1 MELGPCRIKPSH
13 REGDPPTV
21 EHNPYSWNNNASLIF
36 IDQPVG
42 VGFSYADYD
51 EHVGRTEEA
60 AKDVAAFVAIFMET
74 FIRGKRYNING
85 LVEESMASYD
95 KHEHVKFHLA
105 GESYGGRY
113 IPVFAAEVIDMNPK
127 LKRVGIKPVPLK
139 SVMIG
144 NGITD
149 FAT

>member
-1 MELGPCRIKPSH
+1 MELGPCQVRTEADISEPKF
-13 REGDPPTV
+13 
-21 EHNPYSWNNNASLIF
+21 NPHSWNNNSSVIF

-42 VGFSYADYD
+42 VGFSYADYG
-51 EHVGRTEEA
+51 EHVGRTEDA
-60 AKDVAAFVAIFMET
+60 AKDVAAFVSIFFEN
-74 FIRGKRYNING
+74 FINKKPGADN
-85 LVEESMASYD
+85 
-95 KHEHVKFHLA
+95 VKFHLA

-113 IPVFAAEVIDMNPK
+113 IPVFAAEVLDQNMR
-127 LKRVGIKPVPLK
+127 LKDKKTKPIPLK